1 MTIKVALSKMA
12 VEALKARRSIR
23 NFDPTYEITK
33 EQMDTIVECALNSPT
48 ALNKQGNNLIIITNK
63 ETIAKIDAV
72 ALDSVN
78 DQIKERFLTR
88 QKRYSTK
95 NPVTCDCSA
104 LILIVKNERSSGCES
119 VDCGIMAMSIMA
131 AAQGLG
137 LWSVPLGII
146 ARPQVEEVVG
156 IEKGSVRLGVAIGKP
171 KCIDVDKKEIQMKV
185 KYIK

>member
-1 MTIKVALSKMA
+1 MA

-48 ALNKQGNNLIIITNK
+48 ALNKQDNNLIIVTNK
-63 ETIAKIDAV
+63 ETIAKIDAAV
-72 ALDSVN
+72 FGLVN
-78 DQIKERFLTR
+78 EQAKERFAAR

-95 NPVTCDCSA
+95 NPITYDCSA
-104 LILIVKNERSSGCES
+104 LILITKNERAMGYES

-137 LWSVPLGII
+137 LGSVPLGII
-146 ARPQVEEVVG
+146 CRQEVEEIVG
-156 IEKGSVRLGVAIGKP
+156 IEKGSLCLGVAIGKP
-171 KCIDVDKKEIQMKV
+171 KCIDVDAKEVQMKV
-185 KYIK
+185 EYIK